1 MNTGTKWVLAQF
13 AMLVLIGLT
22 VAFSGGS
29 PTAPTTV
36 VAIILFLAGQ
46 GMAVAAVL
54 KMRQYISAHPAPAP
68 GASLLNGG
76 IYGLVRHP
84 MYGGVLLVAA
94 AISIF
99 DVNWIGLALT
109 GVLAAVFHGKAT
121 YEEGLLEKAFL
132 GYAEY
137 RKQVTRRFIPWVL

>member
-1 MNTGTKWVLAQF
+1 MAQF
-13 AMLVLIGLT
+13 VMLVLIGLAI
-22 VAFSGGS
+22 AFSGGS
-29 PTAPTTV
+29 PTPATTV
-36 VAIILFLAGQ
+36 AAIVLFLVGQ

-68 GASLLNGG
+68 GASLLNSG

-94 AISIF
+94 AISLF
-99 DVNWIGLALT
+99 DINWIGLALV
-109 GVLAAVFHGKAT
+109 GVLAGVFHGKAT
-121 YEEGLLEKAFL
+121 YEETLLDKAFL
-132 GYAEY
+132 GYDAY